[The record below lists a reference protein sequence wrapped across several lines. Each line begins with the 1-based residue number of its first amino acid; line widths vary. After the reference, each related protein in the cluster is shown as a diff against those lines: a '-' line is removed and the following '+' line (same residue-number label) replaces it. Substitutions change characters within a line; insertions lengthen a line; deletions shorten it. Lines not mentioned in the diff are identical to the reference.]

1 MYLDLSDMKKV
12 LFVCHGNICRS
23 VMAEMVMRHLVA
35 ENGQES
41 QWEIDSCA
49 TSREELGNDIYPPAK
64 RCLSAHSIPF
74 TRHAARQITTEDY
87 EHFDMILCMEDYN
100 IRNLAHVLGPDILT
114 RDASLPT
121 PKIRP
126 LLPHDVADP
135 WYTGD
140 FEATYE
146 DVLEGCKRLLK

>member
-74 TRHAARQITTEDY
+74 TRHAARQITMEDY

-114 RDASLPT
+114 RDASLAY

>member
-74 TRHAARQITTEDY
+74 TRHAARQITKEDY

-114 RDASLPT
+114 RDASLAY